1 MTNRPLWA
9 RSKSCLSSWYIFN
22 EKHGKHWNE
31 GEGVG
36 RRLGQILLY
45 SPHNATKDNID
56 YRSDNRAVTSPAPKI
71 RKLQRT
77 GRSQKK
83 IWVKKSI
90 PERYAA
96 PVKILITLDS
106 QKSTFEKSTVA
117 GRLAQG
123 RESPQL
129 FSSKKIHLFSFKCAT
144 QIQNRISEQKTASLS
159 NHYPPPHARL
169 SVTGFIL

>member
-1 MTNRPLWA
+1 M
-9 RSKSCLSSWYIFN
+9 
-22 EKHGKHWNE
+22 
-31 GEGVG
+31 G
-36 RRLGQILLY
+36 RRLGQILVY
-45 SPHNATKDNID
+45 SPHNAAKDNID
-56 YRSDNRAVTSPAPKI
+56 YRTDNRAVTNSGPKI
-71 RKLQRT
+71 RKLWRT

-96 PVKILITLDS
+96 PVSILITLDS

-129 FSSKKIHLFSFKCAT
+129 FSRKKIHLFSFKCAT
-144 QIQNRISEQKTASLS
+144 
-159 NHYPPPHARL
+159 
-169 SVTGFIL
+169 